1 MTIAQTITSRYFYPQ
16 GSPQRRMFALCYFGA
31 LILLW
36 NIAGHTFLGFEQ
48 AWAAPVTGVLVCV
61 AMTLLGEHLRAWAA
75 DEPVRYLGGPAAL
88 AGTFIPALIP
98 GLAVAMLLYPND
110 NLMPIAFA
118 AALSIASKPLVR
130 LPVGGGGSGGGSQH
144 VYNPSNF
151 GITFTLLA
159 FPAVGL
165 APPYHFTE
173 NLTGAA
179 HWLLPA
185 GILASGLVVHGLA
198 TGRLP
203 LCAAWL
209 AGFVGQG
216 LVRAWIFGIP
226 WNVPLMPM
234 TSAAFI
240 LFTLYMIPDPATT
253 PLAPRRQI
261 AFGLGMAA
269 IYGMLISM
277 HVVFSLFIALF
288 ITSTVRALLML
299 RRGRQTAAANPR
311 GALPASA
318 LPSTAAALQR
328 RGKAAG

>member
-1 MTIAQTITSRYFYPQ
+1 MSIAQTITSRYFYPQ
-16 GSPQRRMFALCYFGA
+16 GSPQRRMFALCYFGT

-36 NIAGHTFLGFEQ
+36 NIAGHSFLGFEQ

-61 AMTLLGEHLRAWAA
+61 VMTLLGEHLRAWAA
-75 DEPVRYLGGPAAL
+75 DEPVRYLGSSTAL

-110 NLMPIAFA
+110 LLMPIAFA

-130 LPVGGGGSGGGSQH
+130 LPIGGPGGGSQR

-151 GITFTLLA
+151 GIRLTLLA

-165 APPYHFTE
+165 APPYHFTT

-203 LCAAWL
+203 LCAAWI

-253 PLAPRRQI
+253 PLAPRRQV

-269 IYGMLISM
+269 IYGLLISM

-288 ITSTVRALLML
+288 ITSTVRALLMWRL
-299 RRGRQTAAANPR
+299 RHRAAAATPP
-311 GALPASA
+311 GARPPSTS
-318 LPSTAAALQR
+318 PSTAAS
-328 RGKAAG
+328 